1 MPFYQ
6 FTVPANSLDPAT
18 KQEIATAVTDVHCRV
33 TGAPAHYVNCQFVE
47 VPTGNLFVGGGQRDA
62 VRMVGIIRRGRSEE
76 VRRQLLMGIAEA
88 WSTAS
93 GDDLKSA
100 AMFLVE
106 IPGFQAMENGEIL
119 KEAWEDLANGTSDS
133 APAEESQPHSPVR

>member
-6 FTVPANSLDPAT
+6 FTVPADSLDFAT
-18 KQEIATAVTDVHCRV
+18 KQEIAAAVTDVHCRV

-47 VPTGNLFVGGGQRDA
+47 VPTGNLFVGGGQREA
-62 VRMVGIIRRGRSEE
+62 VRMVGIIRRGRSEA
-76 VRRQLLMGIAEA
+76 VRRELLMGIAGA

-119 KEAWEDLANGTSDS
+119 KEAWEDLATGTSDFP
-133 APAEESQPHSPVR
+133 PAEESLPHRH